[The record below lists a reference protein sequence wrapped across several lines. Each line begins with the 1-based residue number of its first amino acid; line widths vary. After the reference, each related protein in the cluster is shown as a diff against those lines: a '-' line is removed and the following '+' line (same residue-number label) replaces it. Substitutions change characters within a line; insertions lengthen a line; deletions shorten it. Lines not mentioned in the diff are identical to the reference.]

1 MPKEHIPLTASEIA
15 SLWTSF
21 MNYSMS
27 KCMLAHMLK
36 HIQDSEIKPIVQMAE
51 NMSSESI
58 KNLITIFEAEKF
70 TVPIGFSKEDVNLN
84 AAPLFTDTFCLT
96 YVNHMFRTGMLASS
110 GFIAMS
116 GREDIRMHFSNE
128 LMQTVD
134 LYNKSSNLMLNKGVF
149 VKSPYIMLPTEVDF
163 IDSSS
168 YLSGFHL
175 FSKKRP
181 LNAVEI
187 SHLYMNT
194 QTNMIGVKLCL
205 AFAQNSQTKEVQ
217 KYMLN
222 GKDISEKHIKIF
234 SSTLLDN
241 HIQVPMGS
249 DIAIT
254 NSTEQVFSDKLVMF
268 HMGFLSA
275 AGTGN
280 YATAAAASQ
289 RTDLVANYERL
300 SIEIAQF
307 AKNGA
312 DIMIKNRW
320 LEQPPG
326 TVDKDKL
333 ARKKKD

>member
-27 KCMLAHMLK
+27 KCMLAHMK
-36 HIQDSEIKPIVQMAE
+36 RHIQDSEIKPIIEMAE
-51 NMSSESI
+51 KISSDSL
-58 KNLITIFEAEKF
+58 KWLTSLFETEKF
-70 TVPIGFSKEDVNLN
+70 VVPVGFSKEDVNLN

-96 YVNHMFRTGMLASS
+96 YVNLMSRTGMLASS
-110 GFIAMS
+110 GFIAMCA
-116 GREDIRMHFSNE
+116 REDIRIHYSDE

-134 LYNKSSNLMLNKGVF
+134 LYNTSSNVMLNKGLF
-149 VKSPYIMLPTEVDF
+149 VKAPFIMLPTEVDF

-168 YLSGFHL
+168 YLSGFNL

-181 LNAVEI
+181 LNSVEI

-194 QTNMIGVKLCL
+194 QTNMIGAKLCL
-205 AFAQNSQTKEVQ
+205 AFAQNSPTKEVQ
-217 KYMLN
+217 EYMLN

-249 DIAIT
+249 DMAIT

-289 RTDLVANYERL
+289 RTDLVTNYERL

-312 DIMIKNRW
+312 DIMIKNQW

-333 ARKKKD
+333 AKKKTD

>member
-1 MPKEHIPLTASEIA
+1 MPKEHIPLTSSEIA

-21 MNYSMS
+21 MNFSMS
-27 KCMLAHMLK
+27 KCMLAHMK
-36 HIQDSEIKPIVQMAE
+36 RHIQDTEIKPIIEMAE
-51 NMSSESI
+51 SISSDNI
-58 KNLITIFEAEKF
+58 KWLTTIFETEKF
-70 TVPIGFSKEDVNLN
+70 ALPVGFSKEDVNLN

-96 YVNHMFRTGMLASS
+96 YVHHMSRTGMIASS
-110 GFIAMS
+110 GFIAMCA
-116 GREDIRMHFSNE
+116 REDIRMHFSHE
-128 LMQTVD
+128 LLRIVD
-134 LYNKSSNLMLNKGVF
+134 LYNKSSDTMLNKGLF
-149 VKSPYIMLPTEVDF
+149 VKAPCIMVPAEVDF

-168 YLSGFHL
+168 YLSGFNL

-187 SHLYMNT
+187 CHLYMNT

-205 AFAQNSQTKEVQ
+205 AFAQNSPTKEVQ
-217 KYMLN
+217 KYMMN
-222 GKDISEKHIKIF
+222 GKEISEKHIKIF
-234 SSTLLDN
+234 SSILLDD

-289 RTDLVANYERL
+289 RTDLVTNYERL

-312 DIMIKNRW
+312 DIMIKHQW

-333 ARKKKD
+333 AKKKND